1 MKRTLL
7 ILSGLAGLTTALP
20 AFGAGNSGADV
31 APAPAPIHRSIICH
45 DAQSVP
51 MTSDAEQAHP
61 MRLIAYLR
69 CGEEVAVLSDSQSPT
84 MQIRTA
90 DGKSGYVARMY
101 LSNVSRNSTKD
112 RPPVEGEVADNGI
125 ARWRAGAPG
134 SDRFFASESLVES
147 LTANGITVQVS
158 LQDTGWKLRAS
169 VAIAN
174 DGVLQ
179 VSFNPASFTLDE
191 LKPRLRSLAYQTPR
205 DPAKAMTRQVY
216 GANASAIAPAS
227 ATYTNEANKNSEFV
241 PATPNYFARQSSQM
255 ESAVLQGGTLGP
267 RQQTS
272 GVVWFQRDKN
282 AQELN
287 LRIFVGGQIFEF
299 PFSFAQQN

>member
-1 MKRTLL
+1 MRRTLL
-7 ILSGLAGLTTALP
+7 ILSTLAGLTSALP
-20 AFGAGNSGADV
+20 SFGAGNSGADV

-61 MRLIAYLR
+61 MQLIACLR
-69 CGEEVAVLSDSQSPT
+69 CGGEVAVRSDSKSDTLQV
-84 MQIRTA
+84 RTA

-101 LSNVSRNSTKD
+101 LSNVPGNSTKD

-134 SDRFFASESLVES
+134 SDKLFTSESLVES

-169 VAIAN
+169 VAIVN
-174 DGVLQ
+174 EGIVQ
-179 VSFNPASFTLDE
+179 IRFNPASFTLDE
-191 LKPRLRSLAYQTPR
+191 LKPRLRALAYQTSR
-205 DPAKAMTRQVY
+205 DRAKAMTRQVY

-227 ATYTNEANKNSEFV
+227 ASYTDVADKSSDYT
-241 PATPNYFARQSSQM
+241 PTTPNYFARQSSQM
-255 ESAVLQGGTLGP
+255 ESAVLQAGTLGP
-267 RQQTS
+267 KQQTF

-287 LRIFVGGQIFEF
+287 LRIFVGDQIFEF
-299 PFSFAQQN
+299 PFSFPQQN